1 MVDGRT
7 VFFPATNVAMMRAS
21 AGDVFFAKAIGIEQ
35 SGQQGPVVHV
45 RIRCYAESANDYA
58 GFWPPP
64 HCEVTRV
71 LQAQI
76 TLSSPI
82 RYFN

>member
-7 VFFPATNVAMMRAS
+7 VFFPATNVAMMQAS
-21 AGDVFFAKAIGIEQ
+21 AGDVFFAKAIVIEQ

-45 RIRCYAESANDYA
+45 RIRCNADDYA
-58 GFWPPP
+58 GMWPPP

-71 LQAQI
+71 LQAQF